1 MLSSNDADYS
11 LSFALATG
19 SVSAVMNNANI
30 QEALFLTYLDKI
42 DNECSTLCQSGVE
55 NLSLFRVVNM
65 QSLPCFKWSSFIT
78 ELQEKAPLLLQIISR
93 MCSHSDYRNKFKCGE
108 AHNPGICMATVVI
121 LNERNKHMMGVQSKI
136 SLILFMACVEKQVCT
151 YKF

>member
-19 SVSAVMNNANI
+19 NVSAVVKAVMNNTNI
-30 QEALFLTYLDKI
+30 QEALFVTYLDKI

-78 ELQEKAPLLLQIISR
+78 ELQEKAPLLFQIISR
-93 MCSHSDYRNKFKCGE
+93 ICSHSDYRNKFKCGE
-108 AHNPGICMATVVI
+108 DHNLVYVWQ
-121 LNERNKHMMGVQSKI
+121 L
-136 SLILFMACVEKQVCT
+136 LF
-151 YKF
+151 Y